1 MKPQKLKSSTD
12 EPSEDT
18 KDTGFECGFNLPL
31 RRWIAIVL
39 VIVALISYPTMIT
52 IWFVRR
58 QYANKIYEGYS
69 YLMEHHK
76 KYKKP
81 KEDTKPKESALKKK
95 LVIFCKKCGIFHG
108 CADDENDGNNYF
120 VTKEEKALK
129 KKEEASLCT
138 KFCIFHGCIDDEN
151 DGGNYNITEKGDE
164 FTVQKGLFIRPRS
177 DHGLP
182 MSVTH

>member
-95 LVIFCKKCGIFHG
+95 LVSSRDFW
-108 CADDENDGNNYF
+108 
-120 VTKEEKALK
+120 
-129 KKEEASLCT
+129 
-138 KFCIFHGCIDDEN
+138 
-151 DGGNYNITEKGDE
+151 
-164 FTVQKGLFIRPRS
+164 
-177 DHGLP
+177 
-182 MSVTH
+182 